1 MFNFNHLHFFTGL
14 LYYVHVLSAVMIRN
28 FIHVLMLI
36 QPVEAAEGQTVPA
49 GLCGRPPHATLPHS
63 AHRL

>member
-1 MFNFNHLHFFTGL
+1 MYMYAVQR
-14 LYYVHVLSAVMIRN
+14 LYVYMY
-28 FIHVLMLI
+28 VLMLI

-63 AHRL
+63 PHRL

>member
-1 MFNFNHLHFFTGL
+1 MVMYAVQR
-14 LYYVHVLSAVMIRN
+14 LYVYMY
-28 FIHVLMLI
+28 VLMLI

-63 AHRL
+63 PHRL